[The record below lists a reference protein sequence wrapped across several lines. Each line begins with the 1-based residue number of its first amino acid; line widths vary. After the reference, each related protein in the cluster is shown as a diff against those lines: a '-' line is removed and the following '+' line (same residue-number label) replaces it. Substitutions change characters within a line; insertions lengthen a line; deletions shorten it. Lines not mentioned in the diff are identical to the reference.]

1 MRVRFKDLSV
11 SDIKMKKE
19 LLNAVDVVLTH
30 GKILLGPE
38 VKEFEEYIAK
48 ECGTKY
54 AVGVGSG
61 TDALYVSMK
70 ALDIGP
76 GDEVITTPLS
86 WIATINAIVAVGAKP
101 VFVDIGQDLNID
113 PDLIKNSITN
123 KTKAIMPVHF
133 TGRLCKMEKIIDI
146 AKKNK
151 LFLIEDGGQ
160 AYGANMNGKMAG
172 SFGDVGCF
180 SMNPMKI
187 YSSYGE
193 AGVITVNNNKL
204 KEKLVS
210 VRYNGTLKKEDC
222 HFPSINARLDTIQA
236 AMMNISAKYLPNKIK
251 RTREISKYYDDKL
264 GSIVNCPSDDGSF
277 QTYYSYMIKI
287 DDREPL
293 IKYLYQNEIET
304 KVQHPILMP
313 FHAAYKKLYSGIS
326 IPNAVKL
333 VKKILSIPNHDK
345 MTDEQVEYVADK
357 IYDYYKK

>member
-1 MRVRFKDLSV
+1 MKVRFKDLSV
-11 SDIKMKKE
+11 SDTKIKKE
-19 LLNAVDVVLTH
+19 LLNAVDKVLTH

-38 VKEFEEYIAK
+38 VKEFEQFIAK

-70 ALDIGP
+70 ALGIGP

-133 TGRLCKMEKIIDI
+133 TGRLCKMNKITNI
-146 AKKNK
+146 AKKNN

-160 AYGANMNGKMAG
+160 AYGANINGKMAG
-172 SFGDVGCF
+172 SFGDTGCF

-193 AGVITVNNNKL
+193 AGVITSNNDKL
-204 KEKLVS
+204 KENLIS
-210 VRYNGTLKKEDC
+210 IRYNGTLKKEDC
-222 HFPSINARLDTIQA
+222 HVPSINARPDTIHA
-236 AMMNISAKYLPNKIK
+236 AMLNINAKYLPNKIK
-251 RTREISKYYDDKL
+251 RTREISKYYNDKL
-264 GSIVNCPSDDGSF
+264 GNVVDCPLDDGSF

-287 DDREPL
+287 DNRESL
-293 IKYLYQNEIET
+293 IDYLNRNEIET
-304 KVQHPILMP
+304 KIQHPILMP
-313 FHAAYKKLYSGIS
+313 FHRAYKKLYREIS
-326 IPNAVKL
+326 IPIAKKL
-333 VKKILSIPNHDK
+333 VNKILSIPNHDK
-345 MTDEQVEYVADK
+345 MTDPQVEYVADK
-357 IYDYYKK
+357 IYSYYKS